1 MRTYGQAYVQHMK
14 VTATKLRSELYQIL
28 DRVLQTGEP
37 VEVSRSQGTLVIK
50 PLLSERR
57 KKARKAKP
65 RSNPNLVVGDPDEL
79 VHFDWVKH
87 WKPRL

>member
-1 MRTYGQAYVQHMK
+1 MRTYAGAYGVGMK

-28 DRVLQTGEP
+28 DRVLETGEP
-37 VEVSRSQGTLVIK
+37 VEVARAQGTLVIK
-50 PLLSERR
+50 PLVSER
-57 KKARKAKP
+57 KKARRKKP

-79 VHFDWVKH
+79 VHFDWLKH